1 MALVYRSGMMQYRVA
16 GTCDADKALRSVV
29 LILHTAT

>member
-1 MALVYRSGMMQYRVA
+1 MALVYMSGMMQYHA
-16 GTCDADKALRSVV
+16 GGTCDADNALRSVV

>member
-1 MALVYRSGMMQYRVA
+1 MALVYMSGMMQYHVA

-29 LILHTAT
+29 IMLHTAT